1 MKRSL
6 LARAAWTLAAAVV
19 LVLLLKTLVGDV
31 YHVQTSSMEP
41 TIWGIEGSGE
51 WVFVRFDN
59 TPPERNEVVVVRRP
73 EDDTPIVKRVLG
85 KPRETLRISQGDVLI
100 DRQHLRPS
108 EPRPP
113 EVVLFDDRWH
123 RLEERFEIG
132 EAQSRLWRRAGDA
145 WMLDARTVP
154 LHDNPALRHESTAPG
169 HDNTLT
175 LDDSAILRLNGPLD
189 DGYLGPDH
197 ALVPGTTQ
205 ANDARIEC
213 DVRFDDDQGEVRL
226 GLKEQADTF
235 EGVLSRENATTAKVV
250 ITRRAGSEPPVEVG
264 TAHFPL
270 VTGVWTHL
278 SIENRDNALKL
289 TYPGP
294 GSPLVQIY
302 KENTREPEEAASSG
316 RGPSGRAYFGGAGGR
331 IAFRSIRLVRDLMY
345 TDRGHVGVDSEI
357 QLGFDQ
363 FFLLGDNSAQ
373 SRDSREWG
381 PVDQREIVGRAVRV
395 VWPPSRWRRIDAPQH

>member
-1 MKRSL
+1 LKRRL

-41 TIWGIEGSGE
+41 TIWGIEDSGE
-51 WVFVRFDN
+51 WVFVRFDR

-85 KPRETLRISQGDVLI
+85 KPRETLRVSQGDVLI

-113 EVVLFDDRWH
+113 EVVLFDDRLH
-123 RLEERFEIG
+123 QLEDRFEIG
-132 EAQSRLWRRAGDA
+132 ETQSRLWRREGPA
-145 WMLDARTVP
+145 WLLDARELRLP
-154 LHDNPALRHESTAPG
+154 GHPALSH
-169 HDNTLT
+169 
-175 LDDSAILRLNGPLD
+175 DDSALLRLNGPLD
-189 DGYLGPDH
+189 DGYLGPQH
-197 ALVPGTTQ
+197 QLVPGTTQ

-213 DVRFDDDQGEVRL
+213 DLRFDDDQGEVRL

-250 ITRRAGSEPPVEVG
+250 ITRRAGSEPPIEVG

-270 VTGVWTHL
+270 VTGTWAHL
-278 SIENRDNALKL
+278 SFENRDNALKL
-289 TYPGP
+289 SYPGP
-294 GSPLVQIY
+294 GSPLVQVY
-302 KENTREPEEAASSG
+302 DHNTREPDEAPSSG

-331 IAFRSIRLVRDLMY
+331 IEFRSIRLARDLVY

-357 QLGFDQ
+357 QLGLDQ
-363 FFLLGDNSAQ
+363 YFLLGDNSAQ

-381 PVDQREIVGRAVRV
+381 SVDQRAIVGRAIRV
-395 VWPPSRWRRIDAPQH
+395 IWPPSRWRRIDGPLH